1 MLQGA
6 RAIKFPWP
14 GLLKIGFLVL
24 LIIAANLLAGWMA
37 GLLKFELLPS
47 NEEFVHRM
55 IMTAAVAYAVLLATP
70 FVPGIEFGLALIG
83 MLGPPI
89 VFLVYVSTVVGLSLS
104 FAVGRLISLGG
115 LIKLLDDFR
124 LQRASQLFATIEPMS
139 TDERLT
145 FLLSRA
151 PRRIVPFLLRNRY
164 LSLAILF
171 NLPGNFLIGGGG
183 GIAMIAGVSGL
194 YSALGFFVTIV
205 IAVSPLPFAILVF
218 GKEILPG

>member
-1 MLQGA
+1 MPQNA
-6 RAIKFPWP
+6 RAIKLPWP
-14 GLLKIGFLVL
+14 GLLKIGLLVL
-24 LIIAANLLAGWMA
+24 LIVAANLLAGWIA

-55 IMTAAVAYAVLLATP
+55 ITTAAVAYAVLLAIP
-70 FVPGIEFGLALIG
+70 FVPGVEIGLALIG

-89 VFLVYVSTVVGLSLS
+89 VLLVYVSTVAGLLLS

-115 LIKLLDDFR
+115 LITLLDDFR
-124 LQRASQLFATIEPMS
+124 LHRASRLLVTIEPMS
-139 TDERLT
+139 KDERLA
-145 FLLSRA
+145 FLLAKA
-151 PRRIVPFLLRNRY
+151 PKRFVPFLLRNRY

-194 YSALGFFVTIV
+194 YSMLGFIATVV
-205 IAVSPLPFAILVF
+205 IAVSPLPLAILVF
-218 GKEILPG
+218 GKQILPG